1 MPTDA
6 PHNRGE
12 SGGTMSTLAAPQRAS
27 EPISWIKV
35 AALTAGLAV
44 IAFVLS
50 PNAPLGGFWRP
61 DAHMPMP
68 TPGQL
73 PHLLMIN
80 LAEVI
85 AFGLGVSFL
94 VFGYPLVRA
103 IAPSSPLLT
112 RAVHL
117 SITWLM
123 VSWWPHDSLHIHNGM
138 NLNGLIVIE
147 YVFHVT
153 LMAAGVIL
161 AYFFLSLQPRT
172 LA

>member
-1 MPTDA
+1 
-6 PHNRGE
+6 
-12 SGGTMSTLAAPQRAS
+12 MSTLTAPHSAPES
-27 EPISWIKV
+27 ISWIKV
-35 AALTAGLAV
+35 AGLTVGLAV
-44 IAFVLS
+44 IAFLLS

-68 TPGQL
+68 TAGQL
-73 PHLLMIN
+73 PHLLLIN

-85 AFGLGVSFL
+85 AFGLGMSFL

-103 IAPSSPLLT
+103 IAPASPRLT

-117 SITWLM
+117 SITWLL

-138 NLNGLIVIE
+138 NLNGLIAIE

-153 LMAAGVIL
+153 LMATGVIL
-161 AYFFLSLQPRT
+161 AYFVLSLHPRT
-172 LA
+172 SSA